1 MGRAASSIILLAYE
15 IKKNGRRKIMLFRS
29 NCIRPVYVVR
39 GYDEN
44 DRVVAIAYAH
54 DPNRIATVQF
64 MLLMKYGDVVATGV
78 AIETMRFDGWRVVG

>member
-1 MGRAASSIILLAYE
+1 MGRAASSIILLDYE
-15 IKKNGRRKIMLFRS
+15 IKKDGRRKIMLFRS

-44 DRVVAIAYAH
+44 DCVVAIAYAH

-78 AIETMRFDGWRVVG
+78 SIETMKFDGWRVVG

>member
-1 MGRAASSIILLAYE
+1 
-15 IKKNGRRKIMLFRS
+15 MLFRS

-44 DRVVAIAYAH
+44 DHVVATAYAH

-78 AIETMRFDGWRVVG
+78 SIETMKFDGWQVVG

>member
-1 MGRAASSIILLAYE
+1 
-15 IKKNGRRKIMLFRS
+15 MLFRS

-44 DRVVAIAYAH
+44 DRVVAITYTH
-54 DPNRIATVQF
+54 DPNRIATGQF

-78 AIETMRFDGWRVVG
+78 AIETMKFDGWRVVG

>member
-1 MGRAASSIILLAYE
+1 
-15 IKKNGRRKIMLFRS
+15 MLFRS

-54 DPNRIATVQF
+54 GPNRIATVQF
-64 MLLMKYGDVVATGV
+64 MLLMK
-78 AIETMRFDGWRVVG
+78 FDGWRVVG

>member
-1 MGRAASSIILLAYE
+1 
-15 IKKNGRRKIMLFRS
+15 MLFRS

-44 DRVVAIAYAH
+44 DRVATIAYVH

-78 AIETMRFDGWRVVG
+78 SIETMKFDGWRVVG

>member
-1 MGRAASSIILLAYE
+1 MGRAASSIIQLAYE

-39 GYDEN
+39 GYGEN

-54 DPNRIATVQF
+54 DPKTDRNRAIH
-64 MLLMKYGDVVATGV
+64 VAYEVWRRGHGV
-78 AIETMRFDGWRVVG
+78 SIETMKFDGWRVVG

>member
-1 MGRAASSIILLAYE
+1 
-15 IKKNGRRKIMLFRS
+15 MLFRL

-44 DRVVAIAYAH
+44 DRAVAIVYAH

-64 MLLMKYGDVVATGV
+64 MLLMKYGDVGGHGV
-78 AIETMRFDGWRVVG
+78 SIETMKFDGWRVVG

>member
-1 MGRAASSIILLAYE
+1 
-15 IKKNGRRKIMLFRS
+15 MLFRS

-44 DRVVAIAYAH
+44 DRVVTIAYAH
-54 DPNRIATVQF
+54 DPNRIASVQS

-78 AIETMRFDGWRVVG
+78 SIETMKFDGWRVVG

>member
-1 MGRAASSIILLAYE
+1 
-15 IKKNGRRKIMLFRS
+15 MLFRS

-44 DRVVAIAYAH
+44 GRVVAIACTH
-54 DPNRIATVQF
+54 DPNRIETEQF

-78 AIETMRFDGWRVVG
+78 SIETMKFDGWRVVG

>member
-1 MGRAASSIILLAYE
+1 
-15 IKKNGRRKIMLFRS
+15 MLFRS

-54 DPNRIATVQF
+54 DPNRIATMQS
-64 MLLMKYGDVVATGV
+64 MLLMEYGDVVAVGV
-78 AIETMRFDGWRVVG
+78 SIEAMKFDGWRVVG

>member
-1 MGRAASSIILLAYE
+1 
-15 IKKNGRRKIMLFRS
+15 MLFRS

-54 DPNRIATVQF
+54 GPNRIATMQF
-64 MLLMKYGDVVATGV
+64 MLLMKYGDVVAMGV
-78 AIETMRFDGWRVVG
+78 SIETMKFDSWRVVG

>member
-1 MGRAASSIILLAYE
+1 
-15 IKKNGRRKIMLFRS
+15 MLFSS

-44 DRVVAIAYAH
+44 DRAAAIACTH

-78 AIETMRFDGWRVVG
+78 SIETMKFDGWRVVG

>member
-1 MGRAASSIILLAYE
+1 
-15 IKKNGRRKIMLFRS
+15 MLFRS

-44 DRVVAIAYAH
+44 DRVVAIAYTH
-54 DPNRIATVQF
+54 GPNRAATVQF

-78 AIETMRFDGWRVVG
+78 SIETMKFDGWQVVG

>member
-1 MGRAASSIILLAYE
+1 
-15 IKKNGRRKIMLFRS
+15 MLFRS

-44 DRVVAIAYAH
+44 DRVVGIAYTH
-54 DPNRIATVQF
+54 DPNRIASVQF

-78 AIETMRFDGWRVVG
+78 CIETMKFDGWRVVG

>member
-1 MGRAASSIILLAYE
+1 
-15 IKKNGRRKIMLFRS
+15 MLFRS

-54 DPNRIATVQF
+54 DPNRIEAVQF
-64 MLLMKYGDVVATGV
+64 MLLMKYDDVVATGV
-78 AIETMRFDGWRVVG
+78 SIETMKFDSWRVVG

>member
-1 MGRAASSIILLAYE
+1 
-15 IKKNGRRKIMLFRS
+15 MLFRS

-39 GYDEN
+39 SYGEN
-44 DRVVAIAYAH
+44 DSVVAIAYTH

-78 AIETMRFDGWRVVG
+78 SIETMKFDGWRVVG

>member
-1 MGRAASSIILLAYE
+1 
-15 IKKNGRRKIMLFRS
+15 MLFRS
-29 NCIRPVYVVR
+29 NCIRPVYAVR

-78 AIETMRFDGWRVVG
+78 SIETMEFDGWRVVG

>member
-1 MGRAASSIILLAYE
+1 MGRAASSIIQLAFE

-44 DRVVAIAYAH
+44 DRVVAIAYVH
-54 DPNRIATVQF
+54 GPNRINAVRS
-64 MLLMKYGDVVATGV
+64 MLFLEYDEVVSTEVRIEIMK
-78 AIETMRFDGWRVVG
+78 FDGWRVIG